1 MADRRRYTVVQLDVF
16 TERPLEGNQLAVFTD
31 ATGLSDNAMQALAR
45 EMNFS
50 ETTFVVPREPAVER
64 EKGVRVRI
72 FTVQEELP
80 FAGHPTLGTAL
91 ALRGA
96 DITAPKEITLD
107 LNVGPI
113 PVTFEDMGNGKVF
126 AEMRQRD
133 PEFGRIHH
141 PEEVANAL
149 GLNMRDLD
157 PALPIQTV
165 STGLPFAIV
174 PLRST
179 TALGKISTDLWPK
192 MADYLRHSDAPFFY
206 FVAPAGSSRKEP
218 HLRARMI
225 FYNGEDPATGSA
237 AGTAAAWFVKHGV
250 AKPGERVLIEQ
261 GVEMKRPSKIF
272 VRADLEKGRVTNVR
286 VGGHAVEVLRGE
298 VAL

>member
-1 MADRRRYTVVQLDVF
+1 MADRRRYAVVQLDVF
-16 TERPLEGNQLAVFTD
+16 SERPLEGNQLAVFPD
-31 ATGLSDNAMQALAR
+31 ATGLSDAAMQALAR

-50 ETTFVVPREPAVER
+50 ETTFVIPRNAEIER

-91 ALRGA
+91 VLRGA
-96 DITAPKEITLD
+96 AITAPKEIILD
-107 LNVGPI
+107 LAAGPV
-113 PVTFEDMGNGKVF
+113 PVTFEDMGDGRFF

-133 PEFGRIHH
+133 PHFGRIHQ

-157 PALPIQTV
+157 PGLPIQTV

-174 PLRST
+174 PLRSV
-179 TALGKISTDLWPK
+179 TALGKVSTGLWPR
-192 MADYLRHSDAPFFY
+192 MHEYLRHTDAPFFY
-206 FVAPAGSSRKEP
+206 FVAPSGSNRKEP

-237 AGTAAAWFVKHGV
+237 AGCAAAWFVKHGV
-250 AKPGERVLIEQ
+250 AKPGEHVLIEQ

-272 VRADLEKGRVTNVR
+272 VRADVEKGHVTNVR
-286 VGGHAVEVLRGE
+286 VGGHAVEVMRGE
-298 VAL
+298 FLL